1 MLLIRMDCD
10 YRNNRKLVNV
20 IVNVLI
26 VFALDAYFDE
36 TVLKMK
42 YLLLINISRLFDKD
56 HSNDIS
62 EIYDCVF

>member
-1 MLLIRMDCD
+1 MDCD